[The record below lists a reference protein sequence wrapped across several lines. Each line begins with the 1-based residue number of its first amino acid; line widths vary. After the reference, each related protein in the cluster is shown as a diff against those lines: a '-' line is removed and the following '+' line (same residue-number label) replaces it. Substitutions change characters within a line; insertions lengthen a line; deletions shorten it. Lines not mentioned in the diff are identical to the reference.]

1 VSTIAFCMYPEPGHT
16 IPSLRLAQGLKSAG
30 HRVVYLVLPDMRD
43 WVEALGFETVVVMA
57 ERLPLG
63 TIRKSHLVA
72 EPNLLALLTQILL
85 AFRHMLLD
93 GEFDQLMRAL
103 AVDALV
109 CDMMVY
115 APVLAAH
122 AQGILAYNFNTEL
135 PESRAPGVPPP
146 DSHLP
151 YGDTPERAK
160 AVEQAWYDV
169 LHEPKSEAEKELTRL
184 DGLLRERYG
193 IPVSAIEERRINLA
207 LTTVPELIAGSPDFD
222 FPRPYSER
230 RHYIESL
237 AHERAPISFPWSR
250 LSPDK
255 PLVFCSLGTQS
266 YRIPGAVR
274 FFSEVIAAAASRP
287 DWQFVIALGTRW
299 SASDFPTAPDNAI
312 LVQFAP
318 QVQLLQRCSVVI
330 HHAGMGTTKES
341 ITFGVPMVVF
351 PLIGDQPGNGA
362 RIRHHGLGEVGDF
375 HTVTTARLLD
385 MIDRVRAD
393 SGMAERVATMRRS
406 FEDIERRQ
414 PGLALIQ
421 KDLGAR
427 SRAPNR

>member
-1 VSTIAFCMYPEPGHT
+1 MSTIAFCMFPEPGHT
-16 IPSLRLAQGLKSAG
+16 MPSLRLAQGLKSAA
-30 HRVVYLVLPDMRD
+30 HRVVYLVLPDLQE
-43 WVEALGFETVVVMA
+43 WVEAQGFETVVLMP
-57 ERLPLG
+57 ERFPLG
-63 TIRKSHLVA
+63 TIRKNHLVA
-72 EPNLLALLTQILL
+72 EPNDSALLTQILFE
-85 AFRHMLLD
+85 FRRMLLD

-103 AVDALV
+103 ALDALV
-109 CDMMVY
+109 CDMLVY
-115 APVLAAH
+115 GPVLAAH

-151 YGDTPERAK
+151 YGDTLERAR

-169 LHEPKSEAEKELTRL
+169 LHEPKSETENELTRL

-193 IPVSAIEERRINLA
+193 IPASAIEERRTSRA
-207 LTTVPELIAGSPDFD
+207 LTTVPELIACSPDFD
-222 FPRPYSER
+222 FPRPHSER

-237 AHERAPISFPWSR
+237 ARARAPTPFPWSQ

-266 YRIPGAVR
+266 YRIPCAVR
-274 FFSEVIAAAASRP
+274 FFSEVVAAAASRP

-351 PLIGDQPGNGA
+351 PLMYDQPGNGA

-375 HTVTTARLLD
+375 HSVTAARLVE
-385 MIDRVRAD
+385 MIERVRAD
-393 SGMAERVATMRRS
+393 PGVAERLATMRRS

-421 KDLGAR
+421 KDLAAR
-427 SRAPNR
+427 